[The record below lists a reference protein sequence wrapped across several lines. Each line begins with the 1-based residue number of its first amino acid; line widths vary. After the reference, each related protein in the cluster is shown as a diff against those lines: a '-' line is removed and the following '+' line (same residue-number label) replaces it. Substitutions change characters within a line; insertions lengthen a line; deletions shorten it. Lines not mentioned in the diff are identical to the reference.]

1 MSACLS
7 VALSAY
13 ACACTFMCVCLYLC
27 LCRYLCVCVCVCLFA
42 GTDTGRAPP
51 SVPVNET
58 AYLPGTLQGR
68 PAVVEVRLLLPPA
81 RTVAV
86 RLGFKYHF
94 VRASAHRPDAHRGSD
109 VGGAVASWLQ
119 PRPIY
124 DSDSGDEEEMP
135 PIRSATWAGPLP
147 GGRDWLDLV
156 WWDGVVRE
164 TPLGAPPRKP
174 KSADN
179 KNNNKMKQQEE
190 EEEEEDGP
198 VRERVRVAAAA
209 AVAPL
214 PTPDFSMPYN
224 VITLTSTIVA
234 LAFGLFFNVLT
245 REPRPRTT
253 NAATLAAAATA
264 AATTTAGADAVGR
277 A

>member
-13 ACACTFMCVCLYLC
+13 ACACTFMCVCLCLC

-51 SVPVNET
+51 LVPVNET

-109 VGGAVASWLQ
+109 VGGAVASWLR

-174 KSADN
+174 TSADN
-179 KNNNKMKQQEE
+179 KDNNKMKQQEEEE

-245 REPRPRTT
+245 REPRPRT
-253 NAATLAAAATA
+253 AAATT